1 MKLLLQ
7 PFKQAAGIFRL
18 PLSPGFVLL
27 HLFHVPARLFSPVDS
42 YYFTF
47 SIHVFLL
54 FLGFASIFLSVVFT
68 LFPSLVFFLPPL
80 H

>member
-27 HLFHVPARLFSPVDS
+27 HLFHVPTRLFSTVDS
-42 YYFTF
+42 YYSSHSFC
-47 SIHVFLL
+47 IHLSFFHLYIIPFFCFFLL
-54 FLGFASIFLSVVFT
+54 
-68 LFPSLVFFLPPL
+68 PL
-80 H
+80 R